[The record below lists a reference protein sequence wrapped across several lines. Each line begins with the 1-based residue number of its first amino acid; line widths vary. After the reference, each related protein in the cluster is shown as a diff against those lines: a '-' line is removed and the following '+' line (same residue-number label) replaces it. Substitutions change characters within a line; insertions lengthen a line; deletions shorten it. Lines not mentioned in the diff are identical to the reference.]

1 MVTPAV
7 KREAVAHLRTAHEMS
22 ERRACQVIG
31 AERMTVR
38 YRSRRPD
45 DPKLRERLVALARE
59 RRRFGYRRLLIFL
72 RREGF
77 VVNHKRLFRIY
88 RQEGLKV
95 RKRNGRKRATGA
107 RMPMPVPIR
116 PHDLWVMDF
125 VSDQLDS
132 GRRFR
137 VLGIYD
143 VCTRQCLW
151 AVADF
156 SLTGKRVA
164 RELDLLMARYGKPK
178 AIGSD
183 NGTELTSNAILIWT
197 AETGVDW
204 HYIDP
209 GKPMQNGFMES
220 FNGRLRDEF
229 LNETLFTSLQQARFA
244 LEEWRRDY
252 NEVRPHSRIGWLT
265 PAVHAA
271 TFGSQWARP
280 LRIEGSAAWP
290 IASADQ
296 SEINRNNRQIQPAAG

>member
-7 KREAVAHLRTAHEMS
+7 KREAVAHLKTAHEMS

-31 AERMTVR
+31 CQRMTVR

-88 RQEGLKV
+88 REERLMV
-95 RKRNGRKRATGA
+95 RKRGGRKRAMGT
-107 RMPMPVPIR
+107 RTPMPVPAL
-116 PHDLWVMDF
+116 PHDLWVLDF

-137 VLGIYD
+137 ILAIYD
-143 VCTRQCLW
+143 VCTRQCLV
-151 AVADF
+151 AIADF
-156 SLTGKRVA
+156 SLSGKRVA
-164 RELDLLMARYGKPK
+164 RELDLLIARHGKPK
-178 AIGSD
+178 TVGSD
-183 NGTELTSNAILIWT
+183 NGTELTSNAILTWT
-197 AETGVDW
+197 ADSGVDW

-209 GKPMQNGFMES
+209 GKPIQNAFIES
-220 FNGRLRDEF
+220 FNSRLRDEF
-229 LNETLFTSLQQARFA
+229 LNETLFTSLAQARAA

-252 NEVRPHSRIGWLT
+252 KR
-265 PAVHAA
+265 A
-271 TFGSQWARP
+271 SQHP
-280 LRIEGSAAWP
+280 SVYVVE
-290 IASADQ
+290 
-296 SEINRNNRQIQPAAG
+296 ENRFC

>member
-7 KREAVAHLRTAHEMS
+7 KREAVAHLVAAHEMS
-22 ERRACQVIG
+22 ERRACRVIG

-77 VVNHKRLFRIY
+77 VVNHKRLFRLY
-88 RQEGLKV
+88 REERLMV
-95 RKRNGRKRATGA
+95 RKRGGRKRALGT
-107 RMPMPVPIR
+107 RTPMPVAAR
-116 PHDLWVMDF
+116 PHDLWVLDF

-137 VLGIYD
+137 ILAIYD
-143 VCTRQCLW
+143 VCTRRCL
-151 AVADF
+151 AALADF
-156 SLTGKRVA
+156 SLSGRRVA
-164 RELDLLMARYGKPK
+164 RELDSLIARHGRPRT
-178 AIGSD
+178 IGSD
-183 NGTELTSNAILIWT
+183 NGTELTSNAILTWAAGT
-197 AETGVDW
+197 LVDW

-209 GKPMQNGFMES
+209 GKPVQNAFMES

-229 LNETLFTSLQQARFA
+229 LNETLFTSLAQARAA

-252 NEVRPHSRIGWLT
+252 NTVRPHSRIGWLT
-265 PAVHAA
+265 PAAYAA
-271 TFGSQWARP
+271 TFTATGQDAA
-280 LRIEGSAAWP
+280 LANGSAPWLV
-290 IASADQ
+290 ASPEQ
-296 SEINRNNRQIQPAAG
+296 MEKINRQPQDAAG

>member
-22 ERRACQVIG
+22 ERRACQVIDCQ
-31 AERMTVR
+31 RMMIR

-88 RQEGLKV
+88 REERLMV
-95 RKRNGRKRATGA
+95 RKRSGRKRALGT
-107 RMPMPVPIR
+107 RTPMPVPAL
-116 PHDLWVMDF
+116 PHDLWVLDF

-137 VLGIYD
+137 ILAIYD
-143 VCTRQCLW
+143 VCTRQCLV
-151 AVADF
+151 AIADF
-156 SLTGKRVA
+156 SLSGKRVA
-164 RELDLLMARYGKPK
+164 RELDLLITRHGKPK
-178 AIGSD
+178 TVGSD
-183 NGTELTSNAILIWT
+183 NGTELTSNAILSWT
-197 AETGVDW
+197 AKAGVDW

-209 GKPMQNGFMES
+209 GKPVQNAFIES

-229 LNETLFTSLQQARFA
+229 LNETLFTSLAQARAA

-252 NEVRPHSRIGWLT
+252 NTVRPHSRIGWLT
-265 PAVHAA
+265 PAVYAA
-271 TFGSQWARP
+271 QFLPQLGQGAA
-280 LRIEGSAAWP
+280 LIDGSAPWP
-290 IASADQ
+290 VAPAVHDD
-296 SEINRNNRQIQPAAG
+296 NRQTLVSTG